1 MLIAASCLLVTTCQ
15 IVQGTGS
22 VSILVPVIVIKVGQ
36 EVIALNT
43 RVNGSIIV
51 QVKSVFTSLNGKIIC
66 LKLLLRRL
74 MTRFKIEEHLKLKNL
89 YESCEG
95 QLKASKDI
103 KKKWFMTLRLSMVFR
118 LNELLVVKTHRV
130 QAKLN

>member
-1 MLIAASCLLVTTCQ
+1 MCQ

-51 QVKSVFTSLNGKIIC
+51 QVKFVFWIFWTSLDG
-66 LKLLLRRL
+66 
-74 MTRFKIEEHLKLKNL
+74 M
-89 YESCEG
+89 
-95 QLKASKDI
+95 
-103 KKKWFMTLRLSMVFR
+103 
-118 LNELLVVKTHRV
+118 
-130 QAKLN
+130 

>member
-1 MLIAASCLLVTTCQ
+1 MLIAALCLLVRTCQ

-66 LKLLLRRL
+66 LKLLPRRL

-89 YESCEG
+89 YEGCEG

-103 KKKWFMTLRLSMVFR
+103 KKMTLRLSMVFR

-130 QAKLN
+130 PAKLN

>member
-51 QVKSVFTSLNGKIIC
+51 QVKSVFTSLNGIYLFKIIIDNYNNYC
-66 LKLLLRRL
+66 YY
-74 MTRFKIEEHLKLKNL
+74 HN
-89 YESCEG
+89 
-95 QLKASKDI
+95 
-103 KKKWFMTLRLSMVFR
+103 
-118 LNELLVVKTHRV
+118 
-130 QAKLN
+130 

>member
-1 MLIAASCLLVTTCQ
+1 MLIAASCLVVTTCQ

-43 RVNGSIIV
+43 RVNSSIIV

-66 LKLLLRRL
+66 LKLFLRRL

-89 YESCEG
+89 YEGCEG

-103 KKKWFMTLRLSMVFR
+103 KKNGS
-118 LNELLVVKTHRV
+118 
-130 QAKLN
+130 

>member
-1 MLIAASCLLVTTCQ
+1 MCQ

-51 QVKSVFTSLNGKIIC
+51 QVKSVFTSLNGIYLFKIIIHNYNYYYYYYHNC
-66 LKLLLRRL
+66 YNYYNDNY
-74 MTRFKIEEHLKLKNL
+74 HN
-89 YESCEG
+89 Y
-95 QLKASKDI
+95 
-103 KKKWFMTLRLSMVFR
+103 
-118 LNELLVVKTHRV
+118 HYYY
-130 QAKLN
+130 

>member
-15 IVQGTGS
+15 IVQATGS

-51 QVKSVFTSLNGKIIC
+51 QVKSVFTSLNGK
-66 LKLLLRRL
+66 
-74 MTRFKIEEHLKLKNL
+74 
-89 YESCEG
+89 
-95 QLKASKDI
+95 
-103 KKKWFMTLRLSMVFR
+103 
-118 LNELLVVKTHRV
+118 
-130 QAKLN
+130 